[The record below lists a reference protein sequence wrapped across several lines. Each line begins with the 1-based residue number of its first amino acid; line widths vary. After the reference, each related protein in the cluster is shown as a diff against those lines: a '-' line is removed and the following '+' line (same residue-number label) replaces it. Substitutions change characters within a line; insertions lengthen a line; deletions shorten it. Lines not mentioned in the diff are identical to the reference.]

1 LIVADFTLL
10 HLSLSKLTFLLFT
23 ELSIKRMGNTP
34 SVHVLKEDNYD
45 EYPVCKNQ
53 IALQRKISIPLQI
66 QVAHFTPSSFPM
78 IPIVNPQSSE
88 LCADSWAKIV
98 GQVIKTEDGTSITG
112 MTVFYNEF
120 YERLSMFD
128 SSGKFDAVLSR
139 HSGGQNQIA
148 AKGAIILRI
157 VKFVV
162 RIDVDSKQNDMML
175 YMLGK
180 SHSQKSIRP
189 WQYAIFVQT
198 LLNAISSRLGVDA
211 TSNVMEAWVNLF
223 AYVMQ
228 GMLPPAIKGQVVET
242 ELNVN
247 TSNVLE

>member
-1 LIVADFTLL
+1 
-10 HLSLSKLTFLLFT
+10 
-23 ELSIKRMGNTP
+23 MGNKP
-34 SVHVLKEDNYD
+34 SVYILKEGNYD
-45 EYPVCKNQ
+45 EYPMYESQK
-53 IALQRKISIPLQI
+53 ALQERISIPLQI
-66 QVAHFTPSSFPM
+66 QVAHFTPSSFPI
-78 IPIVNPQSSE
+78 IPYVNHHSSQ
-88 LCADSWAKIV
+88 LCSNSWAKIV
-98 GQVIKTEDGTSITG
+98 SQTVETGEGPSISG
-112 MTVFYNEF
+112 MTAFYNEF
-120 YERLSMFD
+120 YERLRMFD

-162 RIDVDSKQNDMML
+162 RIDVNSKQNDMML

-180 SHSQKSIRP
+180 SHSKKSIRP

-198 LLNAISSRLGVDA
+198 LLNAISSRLGIHA
-211 TSNVMEAWVNLF
+211 TSDVMEAWVNLF

-247 TSNVLE
+247 TSDEFNQGGTANEIISLRDNSQSKSQTRLH